1 MSNTIRVLT
10 GLSLSL
16 AITGCNG
23 LHREHLDAKV
33 ASQVTVSKNDP
44 PPGCSL
50 VGYIKGAT
58 TFGDLGD
65 AHGEILR
72 SAVLR
77 GGNFVA
83 VDLVERPMIVGLGG
97 YTVRGRL
104 FSCGRLGAPPADMA
118 RAPAPKSIVPASAIV
133 PAPVVP
139 ATEVK
144 SCEPECASGYTCQL
158 GACVTTPPTHA
169 GR

>member
-1 MSNTIRVLT
+1 MSNTIRVLL
-10 GLSLSL
+10 GLSFSL

-23 LHREHLDAKV
+23 LHRETLAPKV
-33 ASQVTVSKNDP
+33 ASEVTVSKNDP
-44 PPGCSL
+44 PPGCNL
-50 VGYIKGAT
+50 VAYIKGAT

-65 AHGEILR
+65 AHGELLR
-72 SAVLR
+72 TAVLR

-104 FSCGRLGAPPADMA
+104 FSCGKQSAPPADMA
-118 RAPAPKSIVPASAIV
+118 RATPPKTLVPASTIV
-133 PAPVVP
+133 PPPVVP

-144 SCEPECASGYTCQL
+144 SCEPACASGYTCEL
-158 GACVTTPPTHA
+158 GACVAVPPTQA